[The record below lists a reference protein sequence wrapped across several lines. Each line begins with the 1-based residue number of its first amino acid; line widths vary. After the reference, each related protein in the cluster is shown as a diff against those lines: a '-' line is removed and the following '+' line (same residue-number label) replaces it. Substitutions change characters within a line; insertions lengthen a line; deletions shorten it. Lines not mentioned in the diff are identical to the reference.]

1 MSYFKGSILNGER
14 LAKKFSK
21 LEKVGLAA
29 QRKTVKEA
37 VLLVHEI
44 AVKSIQENGDGTPAT
59 RYDPYRKV
67 NVSDPGD
74 PPNTDT
80 GRLARS
86 IKFEFEG
93 DGMIGRVGTNLK
105 YGAYL
110 EFGTKTM
117 EARPWLEPAV
127 KTASKAISWIARK
140 NIEDSLKGDL

>member
-1 MSYFKGSILNGER
+1 MSVFKGSILNVER
-14 LAKKFSK
+14 LTKKFSK
-21 LEKVGLAA
+21 LEKVGLTA

-37 VLLVHEI
+37 ILLVHEI

-80 GRLARS
+80 GRLARG

-93 DGMIGRVGTNLK
+93 DGMIGRVGTNVK
-105 YGAYL
+105 YGAWL
-110 EFGTKTM
+110 EFGTKIM
-117 EARPWLEPAV
+117 EARPWLQPAV
-127 KTASKAISWIARK
+127 DAASKKISEIARK
-140 NIEDSLKGDL
+140 NIADSLKGDL